1 MRSERKRKRSLLAKF
16 MVLFMIINLLSGVNP
31 SVVKADETKTWGFD
45 NNGKTAGNQQVRLV
59 ETGVEDTYE
68 DGKFDVKLEV
78 EGSVET
84 IANNEKLDIVL
95 VVDRSGSMNSHDRME
110 NAKKA
115 AKNFVDK
122 LIDGG
127 NGKVR
132 IGLVSYAGV
141 KKDKYGNEVPEL
153 TTTVLQDNSSNLNSI
168 INGYNAYS
176 GKAAG
181 TFTQAALREANKLFE
196 NNDNEKIIVL
206 ISDGLPT
213 YSYNN
218 KTKPDYKQ
226 IQKANK
232 NEYKEGYEIWSVP
245 VNENGK
251 LDTKEWKKG
260 YRADSYET
268 GWFLKTK
275 WTYVPYYVK
284 LIPLIEGKGGSTSVD
299 DKARTISEA
308 KSIKDK
314 GVRIFS
320 VGIGVDNEG
329 EGLLRNVASQ
339 GHYSDA
345 NGSASDL
352 GKLLNEIADQLKF
365 AVSNADL
372 ELVMNDK
379 VEFKNADD
387 LKKIEVKVENKNS
400 GAETADKSRAIKKTA
415 KWDATTKT
423 LSFSGITL
431 DKDEVLNIKY
441 KAELVETYKD
451 GGFKPLNAS
460 AVLYPK
466 GKQAESD
473 NKLEFNIPNVKDMKT
488 VNLTINKQWV
498 GGKVPAGVESV
509 KFNIN
514 AGNTELEE
522 VVEVRSNENWIG
534 KYNAL
539 PKYKDG
545 TPIAY
550 AVKEVKGANYE
561 IVGEIKKDA
570 TSEGFTFTATNRN
583 TETIN
588 FTVKKDWSTTPDEL
602 KIEVAV
608 KLYANGKY
616 ERTENIID
624 DEAIFKNLPK
634 YDVAGNEIKYT
645 VKEALDN
652 GKEEENGMITFGE
665 YTYNVKYSYND
676 NGATITNTSTNASK
690 VKFEATVKKH
700 WVGGASVNDLNVVF
714 KNKDKEYPAT
724 LFVADYPNGEWDTV
738 VELPKY
744 NDDNTLATYTVT
756 EEKVEGY
763 TANEDEVTGINANN
777 PIAEFTNKRNTK
789 NITVIKEWKDTP
801 ESLKKGVEVVLTEN
815 GEVSNRKDA
824 IKKIK
829 NDAEHKVVYTNLPE
843 TDTEGDKIVYSVIEK
858 DVEAGFEPN
867 VTKDNEGNIVVT
879 NTYKKLKEDTIS
891 VTLKKVWVGG
901 VGNNATF
908 KFINKKTRDAQLVVL
923 SADTKGLNKNDDKN
937 GHVTWTYEV
946 KNLRKYDDEANLI
959 DYIVEE
965 VTNKAYALKGANSI
979 AVKAGDTAT
988 FTNVRV
994 ERKLTLKKEWISED
1008 KVSVTVNVAAGEIN
1022 FDILLG
1028 KENGW
1033 KYDKLL
1039 PVYDV
1044 EGNPIRYTITE
1055 KEIKGY
1061 KADDAD
1067 KILTFITPAGDT
1079 ADQVVTFTNTKMIEK
1094 PFTVHKTWVGEP
1106 VSKVSFGLFDGTNI
1120 VDTLELSAEN
1130 VKVPAQ
1136 TQSVWEGT
1144 FKGEYPEYKLVDGKA
1159 EKIQYEVKELDADK
1173 KPVNDEVN
1181 LGDRT
1186 FKVARTPA
1194 QGTPNT
1200 YNFTNKDIT
1209 KTDISV
1215 TKTWVGKVPD
1225 SGLVHF
1231 GLFKVNADGL
1241 ELVNN
1246 DNYTLEHTDSSV
1258 WTVSFNG
1265 VPAVDEQG
1273 NKITYAIK
1281 EVFGDRPDAVN
1292 TGDTVTL
1299 GNTNYKVS
1307 YDDKGNI
1314 TNTEIINFTVKKDW
1328 STTPKDLKF
1337 DTGVKIY
1344 ADGKEGEYK
1353 DFENDMAVFEDLPK
1367 CDATGRE
1374 IKYTVKEMF
1383 ETGKQEEN
1391 GQITFGEYNYKVDYA
1406 YTANG
1411 ATITNTSTNASKVKF
1426 EAIVKKHWVGGASL
1440 SELKFVVK
1448 NDSTSEEHVVKM
1460 SAADFPNENWE
1471 TAIELPQYN
1480 DDNSLATYTVTEE
1493 KVEGYTA
1500 NKDEVTGIN
1509 AKNKIAEFTNTRNTK
1524 NITVIKEWKDTPES
1538 LKKDVEVVLTE
1549 NGKVSNRRDAVRTI
1563 KNDTEH
1569 KVVYT
1574 NLPETDTEGNKIDY
1588 SVRENNVETGFD
1600 AGAAKDNEGN
1610 IVVTNTYKKLKE
1622 DTISVNLNKV
1632 WRESVGNNATFK
1644 FINKVTKEELKTLTL
1659 TAETKGIETVD
1670 DKEGNIT
1677 WKYKVKDLR
1686 KYDDNAK
1693 LIEYV
1698 VVEDVSNPAFKLEG
1712 ENTKEV
1718 ADGGTVTFTNVRVKG
1733 KLTLKKNWIAK
1744 ETSEAYFVI
1753 EGNEVP
1759 EIRLAADNNW
1769 EKSVYLFAYD
1779 LEGSP
1784 IQYTITEK
1792 KIDGYK
1798 ADETSKTFSFVDSA
1812 NKVVEKSIIFTNTQ
1826 MLENQ
1831 FTVHK
1836 TWVGEPAESISF
1848 GLFEEGSDNK
1858 VDTLKLTAKDGKA
1871 VAQAVWE
1878 GKFEKVQPKYKLD
1891 GDKLVEI
1898 KYVVKELDEAG
1909 IPVNDEVKLGDRT
1922 FKVAGTPAQDTPNT
1936 YNFTNKD
1943 ITKTDISVTK
1953 TWFGKVPESGL
1964 VHFGLFNV
1972 TAEGLVQVD
1981 KENYEVEDSNSSKW
1995 KVTFKNVASVDEN
2008 GNKINYVIKEV
2019 DGEANALKGG
2029 TNVKL
2034 GDTNYKVSYDDKG
2047 NITNTELI
2055 NLTVNKEW
2063 GKNVPEIAKQS
2074 VKFRITDDS
2083 RSDMNGKSFLLYEA
2097 NGWTKSFENLP
2108 LYNAKGEKINYT
2120 VVETEING
2128 DEVEP
2133 GPSAKKYYHSAFE
2146 ITAEDAENITKS
2158 QTITIKNNVADAN
2171 NEDPDNRT
2179 INVVKG
2185 WSSGAER
2192 KPVTVKLYQLDAAKG
2207 EIVPVENGETE
2218 LRVENF
2224 WQAEFEVPKK
2234 DKDGNEILYYAF
2246 ETAVG
2251 DVKVDESKL
2260 SPNMYNEGY
2269 QIGEYEVSI
2278 AELTSDE
2285 EGAEIGNY
2293 GFYILNTAHNKE
2305 VKPEEKV
2312 TVNVK
2317 KKWLVPTDSEYVKP
2331 VNVRL
2336 FTKKGE
2342 YLIPVS
2348 DVNDLT
2354 LDANNNWEGKF
2365 TDLDK
2370 YNDDNEEI
2378 EYYVAEVG
2386 VGDYTKEIISLDQI
2400 SGVNGYTIGRYNV
2413 TIDGNGTNDVVITND
2428 VALIE
2433 VTAVKNWIG
2442 ATPRQ
2447 AVEFTLYS
2455 KQGGNLVPTGKTVIL
2470 NGTDENTVA
2479 TFTELPRLDNNGNQI
2494 IYYVYETKIGATPIT
2509 FNPTA
2514 VETMNYSVSVD
2525 NGTYT
2530 VAVIDNGTVG
2540 DKAVII
2546 SNLFTG
2552 VSTIPLI
2559 PVVPDGNTPVGPGVI
2574 PTPGPNPSTPVVDVP
2589 DVPSPQGPATPID
2602 GDDEDGFEEIDED
2615 DIPQDGNIENTD
2627 DVDEDGEET
2636 TDITDNK
2643 APKGTPKL
2651 PKTGGETGNFLS
2663 IIGLGLIGLGLVI
2676 RRRR

>member
-1 MRSERKRKRSLLAKF
+1 MRSERKRRRTFLARF

-31 SVVKADETKTWGFD
+31 SVLKADETKTWGFD
-45 NNGKTAGNQQVRLV
+45 NNGETSRNNQVRLV

-84 IANNEKLDIVL
+84 VTNNEKLDVVL
-95 VVDRSGSMNSHDRME
+95 VVDRSGSMKEENRME
-110 NAKKA
+110 NAKTA
-115 AKNFVDK
+115 AKQFVDK

-132 IGLVSYAGV
+132 VGLVSYGG
-141 KKDKYGNEVPEL
+141 KIKDEYGNEVPNY
-153 TTTVLQDNSSNLNSI
+153 TSNPLQNDKNTLKRI
-168 INGYNAYS
+168 IDGYNAYE
-176 GKAAG
+176 GEGAG

-196 NNDNEKIIVL
+196 ANNNKKILVL

-213 YSYNN
+213 YSYRG
-218 KTKPDYKQ
+218 DSILDFYQ
-226 IQKANK
+226 IEKAHK
-232 NEYKEGYEIWSVP
+232 NVTKEGYEIWSVP
-245 VNENGK
+245 VNKKSKYDADKWE
-251 LDTKEWKKG
+251 KG
-260 YRADSYET
+260 YRTDSYET
-268 GWFLKTK
+268 GLFWTTK

-284 LIPLIEGKGGSTSVD
+284 LIPVIEGTGKKTSAN
-299 DKARTISEA
+299 DKARTIDEA
-308 KSIKDK
+308 NSIKDK

-320 VGIGVDNEG
+320 VGIGVDNNG
-329 EGLLRNVASQ
+329 KDLLTKVATP
-339 GHYSDA
+339 GNYNDA
-345 NGSASDL
+345 NSSAGNL

-365 AVSNADL
+365 AVSNGDL

-387 LKKIEVKVENKNS
+387 LKKIEVKVINNKTNSEITSKSNAIKNS
-400 GAETADKSRAIKKTA
+400 A
-415 KWDATTKT
+415 KWNEISKT
-423 LSFSGITL
+423 LAFSGITL

-441 KAELVETYKD
+441 NAELVETHKD
-451 GGFKPLNAS
+451 GEFKPLNAK

-466 GKQAESD
+466 GKVAEPNSVL
-473 NKLEFNIPNVKDMKT
+473 NFIIPNVKDKKT
-488 VNLTINKQWV
+488 VNLVINKRWL
-498 GGKVPAGVESV
+498 GAVPTGVESV
-509 KFNIN
+509 KFNIYG
-514 AGNTELEE
+514 GNTALNE
-522 VVEVRSNENWIG
+522 VAEVKVSENWATSVKG
-534 KYNAL
+534 L
-539 PKYKDG
+539 PRYKDG
-545 TPIAY
+545 KAINYT
-550 AVKEVKGANYE
+550 VKEVKGKNYE
-561 IVGEIKKDA
+561 IVGVIKKEA
-570 TSEGFTFTATNRN
+570 TPEGFIFTATNRN

-602 KIEVAV
+602 KIDVAA
-608 KLYANGKY
+608 KLYANGKFV
-616 ERTENIID
+616 EEKLLNN
-624 DEAIFKNLPK
+624 DEATFNNLPK
-634 YDVAGNEIKYT
+634 YDEAGNEIKYT

-652 GKEEENGMITFGE
+652 GKEEENGQITFGE
-665 YTYNVKYSYND
+665 YNYKVEYAYTE
-676 NGATITNTSTNASK
+676 NGATITNTSTNAST
-690 VKFEATVKKH
+690 VKFAIDVIKN
-700 WVGGASVNDLNVVF
+700 WVGGSSTQELNFVF
-714 KNKDKEYPAT
+714 KNEKDGKEHT
-724 LFVADYPNGEWDTV
+724 LTMTAAGQASQDRWFDSI
-738 VELPKY
+738 ELPKY
-744 NDDNTLATYTVT
+744 NDDNSLAAYTVT
-756 EEKVEGY
+756 ENNVKGY
-763 TANEDEVTGINANN
+763 TTDVYKFTGITANSE
-777 PIAEFTNKRNTK
+777 AVEFTNTRNTK
-789 NITVIKEWKDTP
+789 NITVTKQWKDTP
-801 ESLKKGVEVVLTEN
+801 ESLKKDVGVVLTEN
-815 GEVSNRKDA
+815 GKVSNRIDA
-824 IKKIK
+824 VRTIK
-829 NDAEHKVVYTNLPE
+829 NDTEHKVVYTNLPE
-843 TDTEGDKIVYSVIEK
+843 TDTEGNKIDYSVKENS
-858 DVEAGFEPN
+858 VEAGFEAN
-867 VTKDNEGNIVVT
+867 VTEDNEGNIVVT

-891 VTLKKVWVGG
+891 VTLKKVWIGG
-901 VGNNATF
+901 EGNNATF
-908 KFINKKTRDAQLVVL
+908 KFINKKTNEAQTVVL
-923 SADTKGLNKNDDKN
+923 SANNEGLNNTVDKN
-937 GHVTWTYEV
+937 GHATWTYEV
-946 KNLRKYDDEANLI
+946 KGLRKYDDDANLI

-965 VTNKAYALKGANSI
+965 VTNKAYTLKGDNSI
-979 AVKAGDTAT
+979 EVKAGDTAT

-994 ERKLTLKKEWISED
+994 ERKLTLKKEWISKE
-1008 KVSVTVNVAAGEIN
+1008 KVDVTVNVAAGKIN
-1022 FDILLG
+1022 FDILLRN
-1028 KENGW
+1028 ENGW

-1044 EGNPIRYTITE
+1044 EGNPIQYTITE
-1055 KEIKGY
+1055 KEIQGY
-1061 KADDAD
+1061 KAYNAV
-1067 KILTFITPAGDT
+1067 KTLTFVSPDGDT

-1106 VSKVSFGLFDGTNI
+1106 ASKVSFGLFDGTNI
-1120 VDTLELSAEN
+1120 VDTLELTAIN
-1130 VKVPAQ
+1130 VQVPAQ
-1136 TQSVWEGT
+1136 TQAVWEGA

-1173 KPVNDEVN
+1173 KPVNGEVK

-1186 FKVARTPA
+1186 FKVESTRA
-1194 QGTPNT
+1194 QVTDNT
-1200 YNFTNKDIT
+1200 YNFTNTDIT

-1215 TKTWVGKVPD
+1215 TKTWVGKVPMRQ
-1225 SGLVHF
+1225 LVHF
-1231 GLFKVNADGL
+1231 GLYKVNADGP

-1246 DNYTLEHTDSSV
+1246 DNYKLEHTDSSV

-1265 VPAVDEQG
+1265 VPAVDKQG
-1273 NKITYAIK
+1273 NKIKYAIK
-1281 EVFGDRPDAVN
+1281 EVYGDRPDAVN

-1299 GNTNYKVS
+1299 GKTNYKVS

-1328 STTPKDLKF
+1328 STTPKELRF
-1337 DTGVKIY
+1337 DTGVRIY
-1344 ADGKEGEYK
+1344 ADGKEGDYK
-1353 DFENDMAVFEDLPK
+1353 EFENDTAVFKDLPK
-1367 CDATGRE
+1367 CDATGKE

-1383 ETGKQEEN
+1383 ETGKTEEN
-1391 GQITFGEYNYKVDYA
+1391 GMITFGEYTYNVKYSYND
-1406 YTANG
+1406 NG
-1411 ATITNTSTNASKVKF
+1411 ATITNTSTDASKVKF
-1426 EAIVKKHWVGGASL
+1426 EATVKKHWVGGASL

-1471 TAIELPQYN
+1471 TAIELPKYN

-1493 KVEGYTA
+1493 KVKGYTA
-1500 NKDEVTGIN
+1500 NKYEVKGIN
-1509 AKNKIAEFTNTRNTK
+1509 ANNPIAEFTNTRNTK

-1549 NGKVSNRRDAVRTI
+1549 NGKVSRRTDAAKTI
-1563 KNDTEH
+1563 KNDVEH
-1569 KVVYT
+1569 RVIYT
-1574 NLPETDTEGNKIDY
+1574 NLPETDTEGNKIEY
-1588 SVRENNVETGFD
+1588 SVNENNV
-1600 AGAAKDNEGN
+1600 GADFEANVTKDNDGN
-1610 IVVTNTYKKLKE
+1610 IIVTNTYKKLKE

-1718 ADGGTVTFTNVRVKG
+1718 ADGGTVIFTNVRVKG

-1769 EKSVYLFAYD
+1769 EKSVYLFAYN
-1779 LEGSP
+1779 LEGNP

-1798 ADETSKTFSFVDSA
+1798 ADETSKSFSFVDSA

-1826 MLENQ
+1826 MLESQ

-1836 TWVGEPAESISF
+1836 TWVGEPTESISF

-1898 KYVVKELDEAG
+1898 KYVVKELDGAG
-1909 IPVNDEVKLGDRT
+1909 NPVNDEVKLGDRT

-1964 VHFGLFNV
+1964 VHFGLFKV
-1972 TAEGLVQVD
+1972 TSEGLVQVD

-1995 KVTFKNVASVDEN
+1995 KVSFKNVASVDEN

-2019 DGEANALKGG
+2019 DGEANALKDG

-2034 GDTNYKVSYDDKG
+2034 GDTNYKVSYDENG

-2055 NLTVNKEW
+2055 DLTVNKEW
-2063 GKNVPEIAKQS
+2063 GKNVPDIAKHS

-2083 RSDMNGKSFLLYEA
+2083 RSDMNGKSFLLNDD
-2097 NGWTKSFENLP
+2097 NGWTKSFKDLP
-2108 LYNAKGEKINYT
+2108 LYNAEGEKINYT

-2133 GPSAKKYYHSAFE
+2133 GPSAKKYYHSTFE

-2158 QTITIKNNVADAN
+2158 QTITIKNSIVNVIDDDS
-2171 NEDPDNRT
+2171 ENRT

-2185 WSSGAER
+2185 WSEGAER
-2192 KPVTVKLYQLDAAKG
+2192 KPVTVKLYKLDAAKG
-2207 EIVPVENGETE
+2207 EIVPVEDGETE
-2218 LRVENF
+2218 LREENY
-2224 WQAEFEVPKK
+2224 WQTKFEVPKK

-2260 SPNMYNEGY
+2260 SPNLYNEGY

-2312 TVNVK
+2312 TINVT
-2317 KKWLVPTDSEYVKP
+2317 KKWLIPDDSEYVKP
-2331 VNVRL
+2331 VVVRL
-2336 FTKKGE
+2336 FVKIGE
-2342 YLIPVS
+2342 YLVPVS
-2348 DVNDLT
+2348 DVTDLT
-2354 LDANNNWEGKF
+2354 LDTGDNWVGKF
-2365 TDLDK
+2365 ADLDK
-2370 YNDDNEEI
+2370 FNDAGAEI

-2386 VGDYTKEIISLDQI
+2386 IGDQTKEIINFADLF
-2400 SGVNGYTIGRYNV
+2400 GYSIGRYNV

-2428 VALIE
+2428 VALID
-2433 VTAVKNWIG
+2433 VTAVKNWVG

-2447 AVEFTLYS
+2447 TVEFTLYT
-2455 KQGGNLVPTGKTVIL
+2455 KQGENLVPTGKTVTL

-2479 TFTELPRLDNNGNQI
+2479 TFAELPRLDNDGKQI
-2494 IYYVYETKIGATPIT
+2494 VYYVYETKIGETPIT
-2509 FNPTA
+2509 FNLTP
-2514 VETMNYSVSVD
+2514 VETMNYSLGINGGVYAVTVS
-2525 NGTYT
+2525 
-2530 VAVIDNGTVG
+2530 DNGTVG
-2540 DKAVII
+2540 DKVVII
-2546 SNLFTG
+2546 SNSFTG
-2552 VSTIPLI
+2552 TPVIPSGNIPLV
-2559 PVVPDGNTPVGPGVI
+2559 PVVTPI
-2574 PTPGPNPSTPVVDVP
+2574 PTPTPTPVPNPDSPVVDIP
-2589 DVPSPQGPATPID
+2589 NVPSPQGPATPVND
-2602 GDDEDGFEEIDED
+2602 GDEDNGVTEIDED
-2615 DIPQDGNIENTD
+2615 DVPQGDGKEVKKDNKANKDT
-2627 DVDEDGEET
+2627 V
-2636 TDITDNK
+2636 DITDNK
-2643 APKGTPKL
+2643 APKGTANL
-2651 PKTGGETGNFLS
+2651 PKTGGEAGNFLS